1 MIIDSKLKGDEGE
14 NFVNEI
20 AYKSFFKYWCYPGP
34 KYENGDKKEIC
45 DLLIVFNDICIIFS
59 VKNYEFKGN
68 HIRYF
73 NNTIEKAVRQ
83 LNGAYKTL
91 FKKDKVEIKHP
102 NRDVEEFPRNQIK
115 KIFKIIINL
124 GEGVDFYDITRT
136 QNNSDFITIFD
147 KETFQTIAEELDTIP
162 DFIDYLEKRELL
174 FKNKTVQVI
183 SPNLSRDLNEN
194 DHKYLNENIENSIK
208 IIGTEKDLLAYFF
221 TNVRSFP
228 KVITDNSEK
237 NYMVINIEGAWE
249 IFKNSPNAI
258 KKEFADLSSY
268 FVDEFVMNEI
278 LNRKEPLMEEIAK
291 ELLSLNRLQRR
302 AVGISFDEFFNDIRN
317 SPEGMHR
324 RRFMEHGNL
333 ALVFFNF
340 FPEWGTEALLKMFD
354 LIFETFAFYY
364 QYRHQTFILIGVSS
378 DPYFTFQ
385 MHKNYGQFDVE
396 DEEIIKANIKELG
409 WFTDYNE
416 QIKNVDEF
424 PQ

>member
-1 MIIDSKLKGDEGE
+1 MAVDSKIKGDEGE
-14 NFVNEI
+14 SFVNEI

-68 HIRYF
+68 HVRYF

-102 NRDVEEFPRNQIK
+102 DRNPEEFPKNKIV

-136 QNNSDFITIFD
+136 HNNSDFITIFD
-147 KETFQTIAEELDTIP
+147 KETFQTIAEELNTVP

-183 SPNLSRDLNEN
+183 SPDSPKDLNEN
-194 DHKYLNENIENSIK
+194 DKKYLNENNENSIK

-228 KVITDNSEK
+228 KVITDNSEN
-237 NYMVINIEGAWE
+237 NYMVIDIVGAWE
-249 IFKNSPNAI
+249 IFKNSPSAI
-258 KKEFADLSSY
+258 KKEFADFSSY
-268 FVDEFVMNEI
+268 FVDNLIMNEI
-278 LNRKEPLMEEIAK
+278 LNREEPFMEEIAK

-302 AVGISFDEFFNDIRN
+302 AVGISFEEFFDDIQN
-317 SPEGMHR
+317 APEGMHR
-324 RRFMEHGNL
+324 RRFMEHGDL

-340 FPEWGTEALLKMFD
+340 FPQWGTESLLKMFE

-364 QYRHQTFILIGVSS
+364 KYKHQTFILIGVSS

-385 MHKNYGQFDVE
+385 MHKNYGKFDIE

-409 WFTDYNE
+409 WFTEYNE
-416 QIKNVDEF
+416 QIRNVDEF
-424 PQ
+424 PD

>member
-1 MIIDSKLKGDEGE
+1 MAVDSKIKGDEGE

-68 HIRYF
+68 HLRYF

-102 NRDVEEFPRNQIK
+102 DRDIEEFPKNQIT

-136 QNNSDFITIFD
+136 QNHSDFITIFD
-147 KETFQTIAEELDTIP
+147 KETFQTVAEELNTVP

-174 FKNKTVQVI
+174 FKNKVVQVI
-183 SPNLSRDLNEN
+183 SPDLPKDLNEN
-194 DHKYLNENIENSIK
+194 DLRHLNENIENSIK

-228 KVITDNSEK
+228 KAITDNSEK
-237 NYMVINIEGAWE
+237 DYMVIDIEGAWE

-258 KKEFADLSSY
+258 KKEFADSSSY
-268 FVDEFVMNEI
+268 FVDNLVMNEI
-278 LNRKEPLMEEIAK
+278 LCREEPNMEEIAK
-291 ELLSLNRLQRR
+291 ELLSLNRLKRR
-302 AVGISFDEFFNDIRN
+302 AVGISFEEFFDDIRN
-317 SPEGMHR
+317 APEGMIK
-324 RRFMEHGNL
+324 RRFTEHGNL

-340 FPEWGTEALLKMFD
+340 FPQWGEDSLLRMFD
-354 LIFETFAFYY
+354 LIFETFAFHY
-364 QYRHQTFILIGVSS
+364 QYKHQTFILLGVSS

-385 MHKNYGQFDVE
+385 MHKNYGKFDIE

-409 WFTDYNE
+409 WFTEYQEKVN
-416 QIKNVDEF
+416 NVNEF
-424 PQ
+424 PE

>member
-83 LNGAYKTL
+83 LNGACKTL

-102 NRDVEEFPRNQIK
+102 DRDVEEFPRNQIK

-147 KETFQTIAEELDTIP
+147 KETFHTIAEELDTVP

-228 KVITDNSEK
+228 NVITDNSEK
-237 NYMVINIEGAWE
+237 DYMVINIEDAWK

-258 KKEFADLSSY
+258 KKEFADFSSY
-268 FVDEFVMNEI
+268 FVDELVMNEI

-317 SPEGMHR
+317 YPEGMHR

-340 FPEWGTEALLKMFD
+340 FPKWGTEALSKMFD

-364 QYRHQTFILIGVSS
+364 QYKHQTFILIGVSS